1 MVQKEGTTLRIF
13 AYELKKLW
21 NWRVLTLIAALAVL
35 VWFAFLSEALR
46 SYDSLTTHGIYGS
59 YQKEMFERYGGT
71 LEPEELADYDI
82 PGKKAAIF
90 SEMDAIIANEAIFAE
105 NKIRNYAEFQ
115 AFADADY
122 AGSMNEAEWKSFSEK
137 VSQMRSK
144 LSLSSDT
151 QTLDEWYDSPLMRL
165 QTLAALERTYVD
177 YESSLRSYIDRD
189 SRPVVVRAAEQI
201 LHMRN
206 ANLISYDLCRTFS
219 LYAAV
224 AGVFSA
230 VAVILFV
237 APLLTTDRMHK
248 INLIQYSSAIGRRI
262 LGIQLAA
269 TAVSAFVLSILL
281 IVAAYAPFLL
291 SGAGDYW
298 NVPILSFTG
307 FDMLLYNITFGQY
320 AFILA
325 GMILALSVG
334 AGCFAFILARFSTN
348 MVTMLI
354 KTVPAG
360 VAVAGI
366 AVLSVNMALSY
377 NNVVFSAIF
386 RGRWDAP
393 EILVCAFVA
402 VVGMFAAAVVAMR
415 EKRVDV
421 P

>member
-1 MVQKEGTTLRIF
+1 MF

-21 NWRVLTLIAALAVL
+21 NWRILTLIAALAVL

-105 NKIRNYAEFQ
+105 NKIRNYSEFQ
-115 AFADADY
+115 AFVDVDHAE
-122 AGSMNEAEWKSFSEK
+122 SMNEAEWKSFSDT

-151 QTLDEWYDSPLMRL
+151 QTLDEWYDSPQMRL
-165 QTLAALERTYVD
+165 QTLVALEHTYID

-189 SRPVVVRAAEQI
+189 SRPVVVRAAENI

-206 ANLISYDLCRTFS
+206 ANLIRYDLCSGFS

-224 AGVFSA
+224 VGVFSA
-230 VAVILFV
+230 VAVIVLV
-237 APLLTTDRMHK
+237 APLLTTDRMQK
-248 INLIQYSSAIGRRI
+248 VNLIQYSSAIGRRI

-269 TAVSAFVLSILL
+269 TAVSALVLSLLL
-281 IVAAYAPFLL
+281 IVAAYTPFLL
-291 SGAGDYW
+291 AGAGDYW
-298 NVPILSFTG
+298 NAPILSFTG
-307 FDMLLYNITFGQY
+307 ADMLLYNITFGQY
-320 AFILA
+320 AIILA
-325 GMILALSVG
+325 GMILVLSVG
-334 AGCFAFILARFSTN
+334 VGCFAFILARFSTN
-348 MVTMLI
+348 IVTMLI
-354 KTVPAG
+354 KTVPVG
-360 VAVAGI
+360 VAIAGI
-366 AVLSVNMALSY
+366 AILSVNMALSY

-386 RGRWDAP
+386 RGQWNAP
-393 EILVCAFVA
+393 EIIVCAFLA
-402 VVGMFAAAVVAMR
+402 VVGMIAAAVVAMR

-421 P
+421 F